1 MSDSPTPADPNRTEP
16 PLWSIGIAVLVIL
29 LAPLLLYSLAPSGP
43 LREGD
48 TVFSEGHQRALVSVH
63 DLAPAPDKVE
73 ICLLDP
79 GTPLIIV
86 QPPGDRPDGTI
97 LATVQ
102 GNVPIEWPFCRAH
115 TEVLLT
121 TQQVF
126 QKPDPLAGIKDRF
139 AGLLGR

>member
-1 MSDSPTPADPNRTEP
+1 MRDSSTPADSNRAEP

-29 LAPLLLYSLAPSGP
+29 LAPLVLYSLAPSGP

-48 TVFSEGHQRALVSVH
+48 TIFSEGQQRVRLS
-63 DLAPAPDKVE
+63 LPAPASRPGKEEV
-73 ICLLDP
+73 CLLDP

-86 QPPGDRPDGTI
+86 QSPGDRQDGTI

-102 GNVPIEWPFCRAH
+102 GNAPIEWPFCPAH
-115 TEVLLT
+115 TEVILT

-126 QKPDPLAGIKDRF
+126 QKPDPLAGIKDRL
-139 AGLLGR
+139 AGLLER